1 MSNLLS
7 QVLFL
12 ELVSAAVIKKKKKKV
27 IDQTK

>member
-12 ELVSAAVIKKKKKKV
+12 EWSLLMLKKKKKKV